1 MVACIWRKLRGIN
14 LKLGNAGKG
23 SCDRNWSINQVV
35 LAHIPKMF
43 HNPVFYFGGS
53 ALEINQKFKQPIY
66 RKNTIK
72 PTENRFHAI
81 HFSLAIYLARWS
93 AYQIK
98 TGSHMQAFCQTAYQ
112 QWIFCGQ
119 NLGLLKRLAKLI
131 TYSTVT
137 DTDSE
142 ASTEKKL
149 LAILMKFQNYLIYFL
164 SPQHIIHI
172 IN

>member
-1 MVACIWRKLRGIN
+1 MESVNRCKPDYNRNNAHLRMVACIWRKLRGIN

-119 NLGLLKRLAKLI
+119 NLGLLSVSQNWLPIPLWQIQIQKHPLKRNCWQ
-131 TYSTVT
+131 Y
-137 DTDSE
+137 
-142 ASTEKKL
+142 
-149 LAILMKFQNYLIYFL
+149 
-164 SPQHIIHI
+164 
-172 IN
+172 